1 MRDMTEG
8 IRPQVRSMKAYE
20 PVLPF
25 EVLSRRLGRPAA
37 EIVKLDGNE
46 NFYGPIPAVWQ
57 ALRTLSFPNI
67 YPDPESTVLRESL
80 AEHLGVPAEHLLAGA
95 GSDELIDLLMR
106 LFLEPGDRIVICP
119 PTFGMY
125 AFDAAI
131 NAGEV
136 IEVGRLANFEVDIER
151 IEQAIQEYRPKL
163 VFLATP
169 NNPDGGLIPAD
180 TLARLIEVPAVVV
193 LDEAYIDFAPDGSSR
208 LTEVPERDNLVVLRT
223 FSKWA
228 GLAGL
233 RVGFGA
239 FPLSLMPHLWKIK
252 QPYNL
257 SIAATAAALA
267 SLEHI
272 HELHAISRKLV
283 KQRERMFAELSEI
296 PFLNPY
302 PSQANFVLCRVLNRD
317 AAGLQAA
324 LAESGILVR
333 HFATP
338 ELTNYIRITVGKPE
352 HTETLLEALRQLE

>member
-1 MRDMTEG
+1 MHDVTQG

-20 PVLPF
+20 PILPF
-25 EVLSRRLGRPAA
+25 EVLSRRLGRSPAA
-37 EIVKLDGNE
+37 IIKLDGNE
-46 NFYGPIPAVWQ
+46 NPYGPLPAVWQ
-57 ALRTLSFPNI
+57 ALGTLSFPNI
-67 YPDPESTVLRESL
+67 YPDPESTILRESL
-80 AEHLGVPAEHLLAGA
+80 AEHFAVPPEHLLAGA

-106 LFLEPGDRIVICP
+106 LFLEPGDRILVCP

-136 IEVGRLANFEVDIER
+136 IEIGRLSDFGVDVER

-169 NNPDGGLIPAD
+169 NNPDGGLIPSD
-180 TLARLIEVPAVVV
+180 WLLRLLDVPAVVV
-193 LDEAYIDFAPDGSSR
+193 LDEAYIDFAPDGSSL

-252 QPYNL
+252 QPYSL
-257 SIAATAAALA
+257 SVAATAAALA
-267 SLEHI
+267 SLERI
-272 HELHAISRKLV
+272 DELYAIGRKLV
-283 KQRERMFAELSEI
+283 AERERMFTELSEI
-296 PFLNPY
+296 PYLNPF
-302 PSQANFVLCRVLNRD
+302 PSQANFVLCKVLNRD
-317 AAGLQAA
+317 AASLQAA
-324 LAESGILVR
+324 LANSGILVR

-338 ELTNYIRITVGKPE
+338 ELNHYIRITVGKPK

>member
-1 MRDMTEG
+1 MFDATEG

-25 EVLSRRLGRPAA
+25 EVLSKRLGRSPSD
-37 EIVKLDGNE
+37 IVKLDGNE
-46 NFYGPIPAVWQ
+46 NPYGPLPTVLQ
-57 ALRTLSFPNI
+57 ALGTLSFPNI
-67 YPDPESTVLRESL
+67 YPDPDSTILRESL
-80 AEHLGVPAEHLLAGA
+80 AEHFGMPPEHLLAGA

-136 IEVGRLANFEVDIER
+136 IEVGRLSDFGVDVER

-169 NNPDGGLIPAD
+169 NNPDGGLIPLD
-180 TLARLIEVPAVVV
+180 GLVRLLDVPAVVV

-252 QPYNL
+252 QPYNI
-257 SIAATAAALA
+257 SVAATAAALA
-267 SLEHI
+267 SLERI
-272 HELHAISRKLV
+272 DELSAIGRKLV
-283 KQRERMFAELSEI
+283 AERERMFTELSEI
-296 PFLNPY
+296 PYLDPF
-302 PSQANFVLCRVLNRD
+302 PSQANFVLCQVLNRD
-317 AAGLQAA
+317 AAGLQAT
-324 LAESGILVR
+324 LANSGILVR

-338 ELTNYIRITVGKPE
+338 ELDDYIRITVGKPE
-352 HTETLLEALRQLE
+352 HTATLLEALRQLE